1 MTVRIRT
8 THDSPVACDGLS
20 QDHLSVAFICE
31 SELWRSRMRVRM
43 ELFARIR
50 RDARVEGV
58 SIRGLAKRY
67 QVGRDTV
74 RQALSDP
81 VPPAR
86 KKPVR
91 SSPRLDPFK
100 PAVDVMLTEDTTA
113 PRKQRHTARRI
124 LARLIEEHGAEEL
137 SYSTVR
143 DYVRVRRAQ
152 IDLEAGRRVEAFV
165 PQDHA
170 PGAEAEV
177 DFGELWVV
185 LNGVKTKC
193 HMFVFRLSHSGK
205 AIHRIYPTQAQ
216 EAFLEGHIE
225 AFNEIGGVP
234 VRHIRYDN
242 LTSAVTSVVFG
253 QGRQRQENDRWVLFR
268 SHYGFDAFYCQPGI
282 GGAHEKGGVE
292 GEVGWFRRNRLSPM
306 PVVESLD
313 ELNDRIRVWEA
324 QDERRRIMDRIH
336 TVGQD
341 FATEQ
346 PFLAPLPTEEFDPG
360 LVLNPTVDRS
370 SLITVRMVKYSVP
383 ARFIGRKVRVSLRAS
398 EVVVFDGR
406 TVVARH
412 QRVAARS
419 GQSVQLD
426 HYLEVLKTKPGAL
439 PGSTA
444 LARARQSGAFT
455 SAHEA
460 FWAASRRVNGDAE
473 GTRELIDVLLLHRSM
488 DAADIRAGITAAL
501 SVGAVSADVVA
512 VEARRH
518 ATAST
523 GGGSGSNRH
532 QGALAE
538 VNVQRVVSLTQRRL
552 MEPAAVIAGLPPDT
566 RPLPSIGAYD
576 ELLAKRN
583 EHSAGKPSKENIS

>member
-1 MTVRIRT
+1 M
-8 THDSPVACDGLS
+8 
-20 QDHLSVAFICE
+20 E
-31 SELWRSRMRVRM
+31 SRVD
-43 ELFARIR
+43 LFARIR
-50 RDARVEGV
+50 RDARVEGLSV
-58 SIRGLAKRY
+58 RALAARHG
-67 QVGRDTV
+67 VHRRTV
-74 RQALSDP
+74 RQALESAT
-81 VPPAR
+81 PPER
-86 KKPVR
+86 KLRQGV
-91 SSPRLDPFK
+91 SWRLEPFK
-100 PAVDVMLTEDTTA
+100 TAIDAMLIEDTTA

-124 LARLIEEHGAEEL
+124 LARLVEEHGAKEL

-152 IDLEAGRRVEAFV
+152 IDVQAGRRVEVFV
-165 PQDHA
+165 PQEHA

-177 DFGELWVV
+177 DFGELWVL

-242 LTSAVTSVVFG
+242 LTSAVTAVVFG
-253 QGRQRQENDRWVLFR
+253 QGRQRQENERWVLFR

-282 GGAHEKGGVE
+282 AGAHEKGGVE

-324 QDERRRIMDRIH
+324 QDERRRINDRIH
-336 TVGQD
+336 TIGQD
-341 FATEQ
+341 FETEQ
-346 PFLAPLPTEEFDPG
+346 PFLAPLPAEEFDPG
-360 LVLNPTVDRS
+360 LVLTPRVDRS
-370 SLITVRMVKYSVP
+370 SMITVRMVKYSVP
-383 ARFIGRKVRVSLRAS
+383 ARLIGRKVRVSLRAS
-398 EVVVFDGR
+398 EVVVFDAR
-406 TVVARH
+406 AVVARH

-444 LARARQSGAFT
+444 LARARESGAFT

-460 FWAASRRVNGDAE
+460 FWAASRRVNGDSA

-488 DAADIRAGITAAL
+488 DSGDIQAGITAAL
-501 SVGAVSADVVA
+501 GVGAVSADVVA
-512 VEARRH
+512 VEARRE
-518 ATAST
+518 ASISSR
-523 GGGSGSNRH
+523 GGAGSDRPPGA
-532 QGALAE
+532 QGELK
-538 VNVQRVVSLTQRRL
+538 VQRVVSLTQRRL
-552 MEPAAVIAGLPPDT
+552 TDPAAVIAGLPADR
-566 RPLPSIGAYD
+566 RPLPSINAYD
-576 ELLAKRN
+576 ELLAKRTQ
-583 EHSAGKPSKENIS
+583 HPAGTASKENIS

>member
-1 MTVRIRT
+1 
-8 THDSPVACDGLS
+8 
-20 QDHLSVAFICE
+20 
-31 SELWRSRMRVRM
+31 MRVRM

-152 IDLEAGRRVEAFV
+152 VDLEAGRRVEAFV

-234 VRHIRYDN
+234 VRHSRYDN

-523 GGGSGSNRH
+523 GVGSGSNRH

>member
-1 MTVRIRT
+1 
-8 THDSPVACDGLS
+8 
-20 QDHLSVAFICE
+20 
-31 SELWRSRMRVRM
+31 MRVRM

-152 IDLEAGRRVEAFV
+152 VDLEAGRRVEAFV

>member
-1 MTVRIRT
+1 
-8 THDSPVACDGLS
+8 
-20 QDHLSVAFICE
+20 
-31 SELWRSRMRVRM
+31 MRVRM

-50 RDARVEGV
+50 RDARVEGL

-67 QVGRDTV
+67 QIGRDTV

-86 KKPVR
+86 KPPVR

-100 PAVDVMLTEDTTA
+100 PAIDEILTEDTTA

-124 LARLIEEHGAEEL
+124 LARLVEEHGAEEL

-152 IDLEAGRRVEAFV
+152 IDVQAGRRVEVFV
-165 PQDHA
+165 PQEH
-170 PGAEAEV
+170 PQGAEAEV
-177 DFGELWVV
+177 DFGEVWVV

-242 LTSAVTSVVFG
+242 LTSAVTAVVFG
-253 QGRQRQENDRWVLFR
+253 QGRRRQENDRWVLFR

-282 GGAHEKGGVE
+282 AGAHEKGGVE

-313 ELNDRIRVWEA
+313 QLNDRIRAWEA
-324 QDERRRIMDRIH
+324 SDDRRRITDRIR
-336 TVGQD
+336 TIGQD
-341 FATEQ
+341 FETEQ
-346 PFLAPLPTEEFDPG
+346 PFLSPLPAEEFDPG
-360 LVLNPTVDRS
+360 LVLNPRVDRS
-370 SLITVRMVKYSVP
+370 SMITVRMVKYSVP
-383 ARFIGRKVRVSLRAS
+383 ARFIGRRVRVSLRAS
-398 EVVVFDGR
+398 ELVVFDGR
-406 TVVARH
+406 AVVARH
-412 QRVAARS
+412 QRIVAKH

-444 LARARQSGAFT
+444 LARARESGAFT

-460 FWAASRRVNGDAE
+460 FWASSRRVNGDAD

-501 SVGAVSADVVA
+501 GIGAVSADVVA

-518 ATAST
+518 ATISS
-523 GGGSGSNRH
+523 GGGSASDRH
-532 QGALAE
+532 PGARGELK
-538 VNVQRVVSLTQRRL
+538 VQRVVSLTQRRL
-552 MEPAAVIAGLPPDT
+552 MDPAAVIAGLPPDS
-566 RPLPSIGAYD
+566 RPLPSVSAYD
-576 ELLAKRN
+576 ELLAKRA
-583 EHSAGKPSKENIS
+583 EHPAGTASKENIS